1 MSTMARRVTNERPGT
16 RRSGILRRPRI
27 EWMGGLGD
35 LERLGRARPVC
46 YHTPPLV
53 PFGAVVPAGRSS
65 PGVPHHV
72 ESEGP
77 FMARACAVCGK
88 VSMGGF
94 NPQSSGM
101 NRVRAHR
108 RMQPN
113 LQPLVIATNGN
124 PTRA

>member
-1 MSTMARRVTNERPGT
+1 MAR
-16 RRSGILRRPRI
+16 S
-27 EWMGGLGD
+27 
-35 LERLGRARPVC
+35 
-46 YHTPPLV
+46 
-53 PFGAVVPAGRSS
+53 
-65 PGVPHHV
+65 
-72 ESEGP
+72 
-77 FMARACAVCGK
+77 CAICGK

-124 PTRA
+124 PTKALVCTRCRRTQLKAAK